1 MTASDMT
8 ESETTAGPPAPVTFS
23 LAQRYQA
30 GAGPV
35 LLTGVQAI
43 GRLLV
48 EQHAAD
54 ARAGRRTISFVSGY
68 QGSPLGGLDR
78 TLAGAPEL
86 VGSAGLRLVPAVNE
100 ELAATAIWGSQ
111 VEVPG
116 RTRTVDGAVGVWY
129 GKAPGVDRA
138 GDPMRHGNICG
149 ADPRGGVLV
158 LAGDD
163 PACKSSTIPCISE
176 RALAGFGLPVFFPG
190 SAEEIVR
197 LGRYAVAASR
207 ASGIW
212 IGMKIVADV
221 ADGVWTVDG
230 SAGSGLDV
238 DITVPELEWDGRPW
252 RYTQTPMLIP
262 PASVAAEEQLYG
274 PRWAMLRA
282 FLAANPVNAV
292 ELDTPGAWL
301 GVVAGGKAFGD
312 VRQALA
318 DLGLADGPDLD
329 AGLRRAG
336 VRLLRLGAIH
346 PIERDLMRRFAA
358 GLDTVLVVEEKT
370 EFVESAVRDALYGSS
385 GAPEVIG
392 SADASGRQLVPV
404 SGELTAAALAG
415 PLRRVL
421 GARPE
426 LATRLAPE
434 TPPRTTLELLPV
446 ARTPYFCSGCP
457 HNRSTRVPEGAV
469 AGGGIGCHA
478 MVAMIG
484 RESSAVSSLT
494 QMGGEG
500 AQWIGQ
506 AALLQDGRAGGP
518 DGVGVVGGGPHCF
531 QNMGDGTFAHSGQL
545 AVQACVAAGVSITY
559 KLLYNQA
566 VAMTGG
572 QDAEGGLEVPAL
584 TRKLSAEG
592 VAKIIVCADEP
603 ERYRSMDALAPGTEL
618 WHRDRLD
625 EAQAVLAAVAGVSVL
640 IYDQRCAAESRRLRK
655 RGEVPVRPMRVVI
668 NEAVCEG
675 CGDCGV
681 KSNCL
686 SVQPV
691 DTEYG
696 RKTRIDQTS
705 CNTDYSCLDG
715 DCPSFVTVEVPV
727 GGTRVDASRRARPEP
742 PAVSDREWRPPTGTH
757 DVFLAGIGGTGIV
770 TVNQVLASAAV
781 RDGLA
786 VHGVDQTGL
795 SQKAGP
801 VVSHLRVAASSDVL
815 APANRVGPAQ
825 AGCYLAFD
833 ALVGADGRNLAYAGP
848 ETTAVVSTS
857 GVPTGSMVRD
867 PAVSAPGRAVLVD
880 RIAGACG
887 RLVVVD
893 ASACAQALF
902 GDTMPATFLLVG
914 AAFQAGAL
922 PFSAA
927 AIEWAIEL
935 NGVAVAANTAAFR
948 WGRVAVADPA
958 AFAVAAGSAATGAAA
973 EGPVATGA
981 VATGG
986 GAAGPPPLP
995 AGLDLGELAGET
1007 RRLAGVRAA
1016 QLVGFQ
1022 DVRTA
1027 RRYLDVVCAAWA
1039 AERALSSTG
1048 AVPSPG
1054 ERTAYSVAVARG
1066 LHRLTAYKDEYEVAR
1081 LLTDPEFEARL
1092 ASEVPGGTRMRYR
1105 LHPPLLRALGRGK
1118 KIAFGPWLRPGL
1130 AALARGKRLRGTPL
1144 DPFGRTAV
1152 RRLERELRDSYT
1164 AMISRLTASLSDAT
1178 YDTAVA
1184 AAEAADLIRGYEDV
1198 KLAGIARYRARLAEL
1213 GVQVN

>member
-1 MTASDMT
+1 MTGSP
-8 ESETTAGPPAPVTFS
+8 GPVDFS

-54 ARAGRRTISFVSGY
+54 ARAGLRTMSFVSGY

-86 VGSAGLRLVPAVNE
+86 VESAGLTLVPAINE
-100 ELAATAIWGSQ
+100 ELAATAVWGSQ

-116 RTRTVDGAVGVWY
+116 RARVADGAVGVWY

-176 RALAGFGLPVFFPG
+176 RALAGYGLPVLFPAD
-190 SAEEIVR
+190 AEEIVR
-197 LGRYAVAASR
+197 LGRYAVALSR

-212 IGMKIVADV
+212 VGMKIVADV
-221 ADGVWTVDG
+221 ADGVWTLDG
-230 SAGSGLDV
+230 TVGEV
-238 DITVPELEWDGRPW
+238 EITVPELEWDGRPW

-274 PRWAMLRA
+274 PRTAMLKA
-282 FLAANPVNAV
+282 FLAANPINRI
-292 ELDTPGAWL
+292 ECDPPTAWL
-301 GVVAGGKAFGD
+301 GIVAGGKAFGD

-318 DLGLADGPDLD
+318 DLGLADED
-329 AGLRRAG
+329 ALRRAG
-336 VRLLRLGAIH
+336 IRLLRLGMIH
-346 PIERDLMRRFAA
+346 PLERELMRRFAT

-370 EFVESAVRDALYGSS
+370 EFVESAVRDGLYRLPD
-385 GAPEVIG
+385 APEVIG
-392 SADASGRQLVPV
+392 TADADGRPLVPV
-404 SGELTAAALAG
+404 SGELTVGVLAG

-421 GARPE
+421 AARPE
-426 LATRLAPE
+426 LAARLVPERAPR
-434 TPPRTTLELLPV
+434 PTLELLPV

-457 HNRSTRVPEGAV
+457 HNRSTLLPEGSV

-478 MVAMIG
+478 MVAMADRPG
-484 RESSAVSSLT
+484 TTVSSLT

-506 AALLQDGRAGGP
+506 AALLDQ
-518 DGVGVVGGGPHCF
+518 GGGPSHMF

-572 QDAEGGLEVPAL
+572 QDASGGLEVPAL
-584 TRKLSAEG
+584 TRKLAAEG
-592 VAKIIVCADEP
+592 VAAIIVCADEP
-603 ERYRSMDALAPGTEL
+603 KRYKTLDALAPGARL
-618 WHRDRLD
+618 WHRDRLE
-625 EAQAVLAAVAGVSVL
+625 EAQRELAAVPGVTVL

-655 RGEVPVRPMRVVI
+655 RGEIPIRPTRVVI

-675 CGDCGV
+675 CGDCGE

-686 SVQPV
+686 SVQPHE
-691 DTEYG
+691 TEYG

-705 CNTDYSCLDG
+705 CNTDYTCLTG
-715 DCPSFVTVEVPV
+715 DCPSFVTV
-727 GGTRVDASRRARPEP
+727 RAPSGKAAARPARTRPEP
-742 PAVSDREWRPPTGTH
+742 PAVPEREWRAPEGTA

-770 TVNQVLASAAV
+770 TVNQVLGSAAI

-801 VVSHLRVAASSDVL
+801 VTSHLRVAAGAAGL

-833 ALVGADGRNLAYAGP
+833 GLVGADAKNLAYADPGR
-848 ETTAVVSTS
+848 TVAVVSTS
-857 GVPTGSMVRD
+857 EVPTGAMVRD
-867 PAVSAPGRAVLVD
+867 ASVAAPDGAALLARISASCRELV
-880 RIAGACG
+880 A
-887 RLVVVD
+887 LD
-893 ASACAQALF
+893 ASAAAQVLF

-914 AAFQAGAL
+914 AAYQAGAL
-922 PFSAA
+922 PLSAA
-927 AIEWAIEL
+927 AVEWAIEL

-948 WGRVAVADPA
+948 WGRVAVADPE
-958 AFAVAAGSAATGAAA
+958 AFAAATSSGA
-973 EGPVATGA
+973 PDVAP
-981 VATGG
+981 
-986 GAAGPPPLP
+986 AGPPVLP
-995 AGLDLGELAGET
+995 AGIDLGELAGET
-1007 RRLAGVRAA
+1007 RRLVAVRAA

-1022 DVRTA
+1022 NERTA
-1027 RRYLDVVCAAWA
+1027 RRYVDAVRAAWR
-1039 AERALSSTG
+1039 AERAL
-1048 AVPSPG
+1048 PG
-1054 ERTAYSVAVARG
+1054 ERTGFSEAVARG

-1081 LLTDPEFEARL
+1081 LLTDPGFEARL
-1092 ASEVPGGTRMRYR
+1092 AAEVPGGTRMRYR
-1105 LHPPLLRALGRGK
+1105 LHPPVLRALGRDK
-1118 KIAFGPWLRPGL
+1118 KIAFGPWLRPVLRG
-1130 AALARGKRLRGTPL
+1130 LARGKRLRGTPL
-1144 DPFGRTAV
+1144 DPFGRTEI
-1152 RRLERELRDSYT
+1152 RRLERELRDSYS
-1164 AMISRLTASLSDAT
+1164 AMVARLAGALTEANHE
-1178 YDTAVA
+1178 TAVA
-1184 AAEAADLIRGYEDV
+1184 AAEAADLVRGYEGV
-1198 KLAGIARYRARLAEL
+1198 KVAGVARYRARLAEL
-1213 GVQVN
+1213 GVAEG

>member
-1 MTASDMT
+1 MTLQ
-8 ESETTAGPPAPVTFS
+8 SETTGPASPVEFS
-23 LAQRYQA
+23 LGERYQA

-43 GRLLV
+43 ARLLV

-54 ARAGRRTISFVSGY
+54 ARAGLRTMSFVSGY

-86 VGSAGLRLVPAVNE
+86 VEAAGLKLVPAINE
-100 ELAATAIWGSQ
+100 ELAATSIWGSQ

-116 RTRTVDGAVGVWY
+116 RRRGSDGAVGVWY

-163 PACKSSTIPCISE
+163 PACKSSTIPCMSE
-176 RALAGFGLPVFFPG
+176 RTLAGFGLPVLYPG

-197 LGRYAVAASR
+197 LGRYGVALSR

-212 IGMKIVADV
+212 VGMKIVADV

-230 SAGSGLDV
+230 SVADV
-238 DITVPELEWDGRPW
+238 PITVPELEWEGRPW
-252 RYTQTPMLIP
+252 RYQQTPMLIP
-262 PASVAAEEQLYG
+262 PASLRAEEQLYG

-282 FLAANPVNAV
+282 FVAANPINTV
-292 ELDTPGAWL
+292 ELDTPDAWL
-301 GVVAGGKAFGD
+301 GIVAAGKAFAD
-312 VRQALA
+312 IRQALN
-318 DLGLADGPDLD
+318 DLGLVDD
-329 AGLRRAG
+329 AALRRAG
-336 VRLLRLGAIH
+336 IRLLRLGMVH
-346 PIERDLMRRFAA
+346 PLERDLLRRFAA

-370 EFVESAVRDALYGSS
+370 EFVESAVRDALYRLPD
-385 GAPEVIG
+385 APEVLG
-392 SADASGRQLVPV
+392 SSDADGSPLIPV
-404 SGELTAAALAG
+404 SGEITAATLVG

-421 GARPE
+421 RARPE
-426 LATRLAPE
+426 LTLAQESAGPPE
-434 TPPRTTLELLPV
+434 APRPTLELLPV
-446 ARTPYFCSGCP
+446 SRTPYFCSGCP
-457 HNRSTRVPEGAV
+457 HNRSTLVPEGSV

-478 MVAMIG
+478 MVAMVG
-484 RESSAVSSLT
+484 RERSAVSSLT

-506 AALLQDGRAGGP
+506 AALLDPADGP
-518 DGVGVVGGGPHCF
+518 VHMF

-559 KLLYNQA
+559 KLLYNKA

-584 TRKLSAEG
+584 THKLAAEG
-592 VAKIIVCADEP
+592 VARIIVCADEP
-603 ERYRSMDALAPGTEL
+603 ERYKSMPALARGTEL

-625 EAQAVLAAVAGVSVL
+625 EAQRVLAAVPGVTVL
-640 IYDQRCAAESRRLRK
+640 IYDQRCAAESRRMRK
-655 RGEVPVRPMRVVI
+655 RGVLPIRPMRVVI

-675 CGDCGV
+675 CGDCGE

-705 CNTDYSCLDG
+705 CNTDYSCLRG
-715 DCPSFVTVEVPV
+715 DCPSFVTVELPASART
-727 GGTRVDASRRARPEP
+727 GTTRPDRPEP
-742 PAVSDREWRPPTGTH
+742 PSVEPLPWRPPTGTV

-770 TVNQVLASAAV
+770 TVNQVLGSAAV

-801 VVSHLRVAASSDVL
+801 VVSHLRVAADPAAL

-825 AGCYLAFD
+825 ADCYLAFD
-833 ALVGADGRNLAYAGP
+833 VLVGSDARNLGYASP
-848 ETTAVVSTS
+848 SATTAVVSTS
-857 GVPTGSMVRD
+857 EVPTGSMVRD
-867 PAVSAPGRAVLVD
+867 VSVVAPDGGSLVG
-880 RIAGACG
+880 RIAGAV
-887 RLVVVD
+887 RELVSLD
-893 ASACAQALF
+893 ASAAAQALF
-902 GDTMPATFLLVG
+902 ADTMPATFLLVG
-914 AAFQAGAL
+914 AAYQSGAL
-922 PFSAA
+922 PFSAD

-958 AFAVAAGSAATGAAA
+958 AFAAATGQTAGARNAAAGSTA
-973 EGPVATGA
+973 E
-981 VATGG
+981 
-986 GAAGPPPLP
+986 P
-995 AGLDLGELAGET
+995 AGLDLGELTGET
-1007 RRLAGVRAA
+1007 RRLAAVRAA
-1016 QLVGFQ
+1016 QLVDYQSAAG
-1022 DVRTA
+1022 A
-1027 RRYLDVVCAAWA
+1027 RRYLDAVRAAWR
-1039 AERALSSTG
+1039 AERA
-1048 AVPSPG
+1048 VG
-1054 ERTAYSVAVARG
+1054 ERTEYSEAVARG
-1066 LHRLTAYKDEYEVAR
+1066 LHKLTAYKDEYEVAR
-1081 LLTDPEFEARL
+1081 LLTDPEFERRL
-1092 ASEVPGGTRMRYR
+1092 TAEVPGGRKLRYR
-1105 LHPPLLRALGRGK
+1105 LHPPLLRALGREQ
-1118 KIAFGPWLRPGL
+1118 KIAFGPWLRPVLRTL
-1130 AALARGKRLRGTPL
+1130 AHGKRLRGTPL
-1144 DPFGRTAV
+1144 DPFGRTEV
-1152 RRLERELRDSYT
+1152 RRLERSLRDSYA
-1164 AMISRLTASLSDAT
+1164 AMLDRLTGGLTPAN

-1184 AAEAADLIRGYEDV
+1184 AAEAADLVRGYEGV
-1198 KLAGIARYRARLAEL
+1198 KIGNVARYRARLAEL
-1213 GVQVN
+1213 GVEVG